1 MASVFDSVLVSTF
14 SDNEQFETSGDSPFR
29 IHLYAKNKEI
39 SIDVYRA
46 EALEHSVPVSDTT
59 ECARLGKQNLVL
71 SNEATSYMF
80 KFPSIHAL
88 KSFQAA
94 LTNLKE
100 GLQSVFSN
108 RTDESSAVQYFQFY
122 GYLSQQQ
129 NMMQDYIRTSTYQR
143 AMLANLTDFQD
154 KVVLDVGAGSG
165 ILSFF
170 AIQAGAR
177 KVYAIEASSMAQHC
191 EALVQDN
198 NLSTQIIVIP
208 GKVEEVEVPEQVDTI
223 ISEPMGYMLFNERM
237 LESYLHAKKW
247 LKPGGRMY
255 PSQGDLHIAPFTD
268 EALYMEQYSKANF
281 WYQESFHGVNL
292 CTLRNAA
299 VSEYFKQPI
308 VDTFD
313 IRICLAKSNKY
324 MIDFQT
330 ADEKDL
336 HVLDIPLTFS
346 MMQGGMIHGLAF
358 WFEVG
363 FLGSDYAVW
372 LSTSPTEPLT
382 HWYQV
387 RCLVEKPVLVKQGQT
402 LTGHVKLRCNNRQS
416 YDVDIELNIP
426 GTTLKS
432 CNTLDLKNPFF
443 RYTGQ
448 APQPPPGTNNG
459 SATEQYWNNLAAEEE
474 YEVSECQAVESAAGS
489 SLCVVQTDDI
499 LLDVTD
505 FQSGVSLCSGQT
517 QTYVNGFMN
526 GGVLDLTQAVQQQ
539 QHPQQQQGAMQS
551 NLIAV
556 SNVAP
561 INPGSIPSIGL
572 LGNQNANANRT
583 SIGGG
588 LSPVNFSSTQ
598 SVISGGMNHYPVSN
612 QFMIGD
618 YVMPGTVLV
627 QQVSQQQ
634 DKKLSLS

>member
-1 MASVFDSVLVSTF
+1 MASVFDNVLVSTF
-14 SDNEQFETSGDSPFR
+14 SDNEQFETSADSPFR
-29 IHLYAKNKEI
+29 IHLNDRGEELKL
-39 SIDVYRA
+39 DVYRG
-46 EALEHSVPVSDTT
+46 ETLDKSIPVTEGT
-59 ECARLGKQNLVL
+59 ECARLGKQGLVV
-71 SNEATSYMF
+71 SNDSTSVML
-80 KFPSIHAL
+80 KFPSIHVL
-88 KSFQAA
+88 KSFQAS
-94 LTNLKE
+94 LKNMTL
-100 GLQSVFSN
+100 GRQSVFSN

-143 AMLANLTDFQD
+143 AMLANLTDFHD

-191 EALVQDN
+191 EALVQHN
-198 NLSTQIIVIP
+198 NLSAQIIVIP

-324 MIDFQT
+324 VIDFQT

-336 HVLDIPLTFS
+336 HVIDIPLTFS

-402 LTGHVKLRCNNRQS
+402 LTGNVKLRCNNRQS

-459 SATEQYWNNLAAEEE
+459 SATEQYWNNLAA
-474 YEVSECQAVESAAGS
+474 A
-489 SLCVVQTDDI
+489 
-499 LLDVTD
+499 
-505 FQSGVSLCSGQT
+505 
-517 QTYVNGFMN
+517 
-526 GGVLDLTQAVQQQ
+526 
-539 QHPQQQQGAMQS
+539 
-551 NLIAV
+551 
-556 SNVAP
+556 NVAP

-588 LSPVNFSSTQ
+588 LSPVNFSNSQ
-598 SVISGGMNHYPVSN
+598 SVISGGMTHYPVSN

-627 QQVSQQQ
+627 QQQPQQQ
-634 DKKLSLS
+634 EKKSTLS

>member
-1 MASVFDSVLVSTF
+1 MVVTSATELARCGRQSLIIT
-14 SDNEQFETSGDSPFR
+14 NE
-29 IHLYAKNKEI
+29 
-39 SIDVYRA
+39 
-46 EALEHSVPVSDTT
+46 T
-59 ECARLGKQNLVL
+59 ESFL
-71 SNEATSYMF
+71 F
-80 KFPSIHAL
+80 KFPSIHML
-88 KSFQAA
+88 KSFQG
-94 LTNLKE
+94 TVKE
-100 GLQSVFSN
+100 LQDKTKSVFSS

-143 AMLANLTDFQD
+143 AMLANVTDFQD

-177 KVYAIEASSMAQHC
+177 KVYAIEASSMAKHC
-191 EALVQDN
+191 EALVRHN
-198 NLSTQIIVIP
+198 RLSDQIIVIP

-247 LKPGGRMY
+247 LKPEGKMY
-255 PSQGDLHIAPFTD
+255 PTQGDLHIAPFTD

-324 MIDFQT
+324 VIDFQAAEET
-330 ADEKDL
+330 DL
-336 HVLDIPLTFS
+336 HVVNIPLTFT
-346 MMQGGMIHGLAF
+346 MMQGGMVHGLAF

-363 FLGSDYAVW
+363 FLGNDYAVW

-402 LTGHVKLRCNNRQS
+402 LTGRVVLRCNTRQS
-416 YDVDIELNIP
+416 YDVEIELDVP
-426 GTTLKS
+426 GQNYKS

-448 APQPPPGTNNG
+448 APQPPPGNTG
-459 SATEQYWNNLAAEEE
+459 SATEQYW
-474 YEVSECQAVESAAGS
+474 S
-489 SLCVVQTDDI
+489 SLNLTAADTNI
-499 LLDVTD
+499 TLY
-505 FQSGVSLCSGQT
+505 GGQT
-517 QTYVNGFMN
+517 QYVNGFLN
-526 GGVLDLTQAVQQQ
+526 GNVVDLSQTAVQQQ
-539 QHPQQQQGAMQS
+539 QQQPQPQAQQQGAIQG

-561 INPGSIPSIGL
+561 INPGSIPSVGT
-572 LGNQNANANRT
+572 LGTSNNANRT

-588 LSPVNFSSTQ
+588 LSPINFANTQ
-598 SVISGGMNHYPVSN
+598 SVISGGTNHYPVSN

-627 QQVSQQQ
+627 QQQPSQPPQGG
-634 DKKLSLS
+634 DKKAPLS